1 MKAAEKNR
9 LSREAA
15 LQMKALG
22 QIERW
27 KKTALALS
35 AVGVA
40 FLYAGI
46 GGQKENIFF
55 SILGISLLF
64 AGVGSAAVLNL
75 GLRNGKRNVEKIL
88 NQLEADELCHI
99 S

>member
-64 AGVGSAAVLNL
+64 AGVLNL

>member
-15 LQMKALG
+15 LQMKAL
-22 QIERW
+22 
-27 KKTALALS
+27 ALS
-35 AVGVA
+35 AIGVA
-40 FLYAGI
+40 FLYAGF
-46 GGQKENIFF
+46 GGQEKNIFF

>member
-35 AVGVA
+35 AIGVA
-40 FLYAGI
+40 FLYAGF
-46 GGQKENIFF
+46 GGQEKNIFF

-64 AGVGSAAVLNL
+64 AVVGSAAVLNL

-88 NQLEADELCHI
+88 NRLEAGEACRI

>member
-1 MKAAEKNR
+1 MNVAERNW

-22 QIERW
+22 QIDRW
-27 KKTALALS
+27 KNTALALS
-35 AVGVA
+35 AIGVA
-40 FLYAGI
+40 FLYAGF
-46 GGQKENIFF
+46 GGQGANLFF
-55 SILGISLLF
+55 GISGILLIL

-88 NQLEADELCHI
+88 NRLEAGETCHI